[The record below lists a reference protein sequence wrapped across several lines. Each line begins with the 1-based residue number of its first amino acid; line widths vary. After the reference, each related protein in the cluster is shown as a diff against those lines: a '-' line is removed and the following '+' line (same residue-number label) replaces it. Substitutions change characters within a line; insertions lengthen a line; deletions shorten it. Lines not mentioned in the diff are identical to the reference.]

1 MIAGGTNDPTTS
13 VARRR
18 SKPRAASATSAR
30 SPISRAAAVP
40 AGSAT
45 SNALRSSASSDGYDQ
60 PSSHGTSV
68 VCAEDETGSS
78 SAGPW
83 STPSASAWESFRLGS
98 SGRRRIRRGPARAP
112 ALAAPA
118 HHEQHDA
125 DDDHRDDR
133 VVDVVQVVLPRLPVR
148 ADLLADEREREHPG
162 DAAGEGEER
171 EAPERHP
178 RDAGRQRDERADDR
192 QQAREEDG
200 RVAVTGEPAVGGREV
215 RGPDPDLGAV
225 LLEDV
230 DAPVPAHRVRD
241 PRAGEVAED
250 AGGGHREQAVVPL
263 GDVEAGEE
271 HRRLARDRDA
281 RALEQH
287 EPEDSGEPEV
297 PDDVRREADERVR
310 DRGKVKRVGEHEAS
324 RVAADPGGT
333 LNRP

>member
-18 SKPRAASATSAR
+18 SKPRAASATSSR

-40 AGSAT
+40 ACSAT
-45 SNALRSSASSDGYDQ
+45 SNALRSSASRSGYDQ

-68 VCAEDETGSS
+68 VCAEEETGSS

-98 SGRRRIRRGPARAP
+98 SSGRRGIRRGPARAP
-112 ALAAPA
+112 ALAPTA

-133 VVDVVQVVLPRLPVR
+133 VVDVVQVVLPLLPVR

-162 DAAGEGEER
+162 DAPREGEER

-178 RDAGRQRDERADDR
+178 RHAGRQRDERADDR
-192 QQAREEDG
+192 QQAGEEDG
-200 RVAVTGEPAVGGREV
+200 RVAVANEPAVRGGEV
-215 RGPDPDLGAV
+215 RRPDPDLGAV
-225 LLEDV
+225 PLEDV

-241 PRAGEVAED
+241 PRPGEVAED
-250 AGGGHREQAVVPL
+250 AGSRHREQA
-263 GDVEAGEE
+263 
-271 HRRLARDRDA
+271 
-281 RALEQH
+281 
-287 EPEDSGEPEV
+287 
-297 PDDVRREADERVR
+297 
-310 DRGKVKRVGEHEAS
+310 
-324 RVAADPGGT
+324 
-333 LNRP
+333 